1 MHPDRRQFAPATAR
15 NRDFILPILQRVLP
29 AAGTVLEVGS
39 GTGEHAVHFARH
51 LPALRWQPSDAD
63 PAALQ
68 SIAAWAAE
76 AALPN
81 LDEPL
86 LLDLATEPW
95 PLICADAVVAIN
107 VLHYSPWTTTA
118 ALFRGAA
125 AALPAGGV
133 VYCYG
138 PYRRHGSHTAPSNAA
153 FDDWLRGA
161 DPRFAVRDLEAVEAE
176 AAQQGF
182 RLEEIID
189 MPANNFS
196 LVFRRNRARMN
207 LSAGDWG

>member
-1 MHPDRRQFAPATAR
+1 MTDRRKFAPATAR
-15 NRDFILPILQRVLP
+15 NRDFILPVLQRVLP

-51 LPALRWQPSDAD
+51 LPALRWQPSDGD

-81 LDEPL
+81 LNEPL
-86 LLDLATEPW
+86 LLDLATETW
-95 PLICADAVVAIN
+95 PMICADAVVAIN
-107 VLHYSPWTTTA
+107 VLHYSPWPTTA

-138 PYRRHGSHTAPSNAA
+138 PYRRHGSHTAPSNAD
-153 FDDWLRGA
+153 FDDWLRGV
-161 DPRFAVRDLEAVEAE
+161 DPRFAVRAT
-176 AAQQGF
+176 
-182 RLEEIID
+182 
-189 MPANNFS
+189 S
-196 LVFRRNRARMN
+196 RRSKPKRRSKASGSRRSSTCRPTT
-207 LSAGDWG
+207 SA

>member
-1 MHPDRRQFAPATAR
+1 
-15 NRDFILPILQRVLP
+15 
-29 AAGTVLEVGS
+29 
-39 GTGEHAVHFARH
+39 
-51 LPALRWQPSDAD
+51 
-63 PAALQ
+63 
-68 SIAAWAAE
+68 IAAWAAE

-81 LDEPL
+81 LNEPL
-86 LLDLATEPW
+86 LLDLANETW
-95 PLICADAVVAIN
+95 PQICADAVLAIN
-107 VLHYSPWTTTA
+107 VLHYSPWPTTA

-138 PYRRHGSHTAPSNAA
+138 PYRRHGAHTAASNAD
-153 FDDWLRGA
+153 FDDWLRSV

-196 LVFRRNRARMN
+196 LVFRRNRARIN
-207 LSAGDWG
+207 FPAGDSG